1 MLYTGSIELGEDVH
15 ASINLPKNIKCG
27 KFIPMNVKSEQGDKK
42 IDFIIEYINKN
53 GIHCNA
59 KYENLDIIC
68 TFKKLKESVEIDYT
82 ITINVTFN
90 NKLYTKNIAG
100 SSIFILETPQI
111 LNLMWPWIN
120 KKKI

>member
-1 MLYTGSIELGEDVH
+1 MLYKGIIDLGEEVQ
-15 ASINLPKNIKCG
+15 ASINLPKKITCG
-27 KFIPMNVKSEQGDKK
+27 KYIPMYVESKQGDKK

>member
-53 GIHCNA
+53 GIHCSA

-68 TFKKLKESVEIDYT
+68 TFVKLKESVKICYT
-82 ITINVTFN
+82 ISVNINTIAD
-90 NKLYTKNIAG
+90 NILRSEIFAG
-100 SSIFILETPQI
+100 SSIFTLEKRA
-111 LNLMWPWIN
+111 NLI
-120 KKKI
+120 I